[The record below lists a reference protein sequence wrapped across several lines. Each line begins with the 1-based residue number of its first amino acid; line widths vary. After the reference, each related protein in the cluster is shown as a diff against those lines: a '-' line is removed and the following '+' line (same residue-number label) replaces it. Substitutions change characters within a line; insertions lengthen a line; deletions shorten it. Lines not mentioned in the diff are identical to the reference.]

1 MNFTPEMLNAAKNA
15 KTAEELMLLAKEN
28 NIEATEEEI
37 KAYFE
42 ANNKTGELADDEL
55 DNVAGGGCGGGG
67 GESAEPDW
75 RDSYYDG
82 MYLRGIKPC
91 TELTHS
97 VECQNATGVMI
108 GHFYYT
114 NKEEQSWKVVCEKCG
129 RAFRGMYHPA
139 KLCPGRQETFHEM

>member
-1 MNFTPEMLNAAKNA
+1 MNFTPEMLNIAKNA
-15 KTAEELMLLAKEN
+15 KTAEELIALAKEN

-67 GESAEPDW
+67 GSSEPDW

-82 MYLRGIKPC
+82 M
-91 TELTHS
+91 
-97 VECQNATGVMI
+97 
-108 GHFYYT
+108 
-114 NKEEQSWKVVCEKCG
+114 
-129 RAFRGMYHPA
+129 
-139 KLCPGRQETFHEM
+139 